1 VVDAPV
7 SLVDLAPTLLA
18 GVGLPRPARMSG
30 DDLGPLVHGRPWDR
44 PVFAETGSLRRVT
57 LAREALVADLD
68 DGTLEL
74 FDLDRDPR
82 RRFLD
87 ADRPT
92 IPWAQ
97 LDASV
102 LDDEERE
109 LVRRAWAARVDAE
122 YRSMVVFGELIARM
136 PEAGVS
142 LEASCAASRLL
153 QDEARHTELCAR
165 VADALGGH
173 PEARFDA
180 TSLRLDDDHP
190 AHLFVA
196 RWTASMFCVG
206 EAASVG
212 LLQVLAART
221 TDPCAKVVVEILLR
235 DELLHDRFGWA
246 LAAEVFPRLSD
257 DEREW
262 LAADLA
268 FAFAHYDRIDAGC
281 LRPDGAALPE
291 EPDDERD
298 RWRAKNLGVS

>member
-1 VVDAPV
+1 MTAW
-7 SLVDLAPTLLA
+7 S
-18 GVGLPRPARMSG
+18 LPRGTASK
-30 DDLGPLVHGRPWDR
+30 L
-44 PVFAETGSLRRVT
+44 FAT
-57 LAREALVADLD
+57 LH
-68 DGTLEL
+68 
-74 FDLDRDPR
+74 

-122 YRSMVVFGELIARM
+122 YRSMVVFGELIARL

-180 TSLRLDDDHP
+180 ASLRLVDALP

-291 EPDDERD
+291 EPDDARD
-298 RWRAKNLGVS
+298 RWRAKNLGVSSRESFARAFYTRLDGVILPGLHALGIPAYEAWAARGDTVR

>member
-1 VVDAPV
+1 MTLWPLPRGTP
-7 SLVDLAPTLLA
+7 SKLLA
-18 GVGLPRPARMSG
+18 
-30 DDLGPLVHGRPWDR
+30 
-44 PVFAETGSLRRVT
+44 T
-57 LAREALVADLD
+57 LH
-68 DGTLEL
+68 
-74 FDLDRDPR
+74 

-87 ADRPT
+87 DGRPP
-92 IPWAQ
+92 IPWAR
-97 LDASV
+97 LDPSALS
-102 LDDEERE
+102 DEDRE
-109 LVRRAWAARVDAE
+109 LTRAAWAARVDAE
-122 YRSMVVFGELIARM
+122 YRSMVVFGELIARL

-165 VADALGGH
+165 LAEALGGH

-180 TSLRLDDDHP
+180 RSLRLVDELP
-190 AHLFVA
+190 ALLFVA

-206 EAASVG
+206 ESASVG

-221 TDPCAKVVVEILLR
+221 TDPCARAVVETLLR

-257 DEREW
+257 DQREW

-281 LRPDGAALPE
+281 LRPDGGELPE
-291 EPDDERD
+291 ETPAQRD
-298 RWRAKNLGVS
+298 RWCPNNLGVASRESFARAFYTRLDEVILPGLHALGVPAYEAWAARGDTVR